1 MKTRAVFSARNT
13 AFFAAAL
20 SLSLFPRV
28 WAAGD
33 IGRNNPASK
42 IYVSDIT
49 GESQIAIGQK
59 IEDLVKKSVY
69 NVQGTIIETKAKS
82 SDSLVYSNG
91 TGVFFDA
98 ETRVEV
104 RRFLQEPFTPNRTD
118 MEVEPS
124 VSQTQAYVLRGLVGI
139 CTSKLVAGSNMT
151 YHTPHA
157 MVNIRGRKLVIEASD
172 EITVISMIEGDSTV
186 HGGALDMG
194 GRILRAGERAVIQP
208 GAPGQPNVVE
218 IEKIP
223 GDRLGQLEE
232 KAAIACMAKRT
243 VYFDTRE
250 NGEPAAG
257 NLANAF
263 GGGNE
268 STQEIVAITVV
279 PTNVSPDITISPSTL
294 PNPPP
299 R

>member
-1 MKTRAVFSARNT
+1 MKTRAVFSARKT
-13 AFFAAAL
+13 ALLAAAI
-20 SLSLFPRV
+20 SLSILPCG
-28 WAAGD
+28 WAAGE
-33 IGRNNPASK
+33 IGKNNPASK

-59 IEDLVKKSVY
+59 IEDLIKKSVY
-69 NVQGTIIETKAKS
+69 NVQGTIIETKVKS
-82 SDSLVYSNG
+82 SDSLVFSNG

-124 VSQTQAYVLRGLVGI
+124 VSQTQAYVFRGLVGI

-151 YHTPHA
+151 YNTPHA
-157 MVNIRGRKLVIEASD
+157 MVNIRGRKLVIEAND
-172 EITVISMIEGDSTV
+172 ETSIISMIEGDSTV

-208 GAPGQPNVVE
+208 GAPGQPNIVE

-232 KAAIACMAKRT
+232 KASIACMAKRT
-243 VYFDTRE
+243 VYFDTRDT
-250 NGEPAAG
+250 GEPGAG

-294 PNPPP
+294 PSPPP

>member
-1 MKTRAVFSARNT
+1 MKTRAVFAARKT
-13 AFFAAAL
+13 IFAAAL
-20 SLSLFPRV
+20 SLSMLPSA
-28 WAAGD
+28 WAVGEV
-33 IGRNNPASK
+33 GKNNPASK
-42 IYVSDIT
+42 IYVADIT

-59 IEDLVKKSVY
+59 IEDLVAKSVY

-82 SDSLVYSNG
+82 SDALVFSNG

-124 VSQTQAYVLRGLVGI
+124 VSQTQAYVFRGLVGI

-151 YHTPHA
+151 YNTPHA
-157 MVNIRGRKLVIEASD
+157 MVNIRGRKLVIESND
-172 EITVISMIEGDSTV
+172 EVSIISMIEGDSTV

-208 GAPGQPNVVE
+208 GAPGQPNIVE

-223 GDRLGQLEE
+223 ADRLGQLEE
-232 KAAIACMAKRT
+232 KSTIACMAKRT
-243 VYFDTRE
+243 VYFDTRDTS
-250 NGEPAAG
+250 EPGAG

-279 PTNVSPDITISPSTL
+279 PTNVSPDITISPSSL
-294 PNPPP
+294 PSAPP